1 MTALLNSRCLS
12 GCVPSVLV
20 GIGAPLLA
28 WRPKE
33 NVSEHLALAFEVAL
47 AREVLLVG
55 FLWDSFSIF
64 VSASS
69 SSILCDSVRNI

>member
-1 MTALLNSRCLS
+1 MTPLLNPGCLS

-33 NVSEHLALAFEVAL
+33 SVSEHLALAFEVAL
-47 AREVLLVG
+47 ARGVLLVG
-55 FLWDSFSIF
+55 FLWDSFRIQPLT
-64 VSASS
+64 V
-69 SSILCDSVRNI
+69 LCLSLFQQHRL